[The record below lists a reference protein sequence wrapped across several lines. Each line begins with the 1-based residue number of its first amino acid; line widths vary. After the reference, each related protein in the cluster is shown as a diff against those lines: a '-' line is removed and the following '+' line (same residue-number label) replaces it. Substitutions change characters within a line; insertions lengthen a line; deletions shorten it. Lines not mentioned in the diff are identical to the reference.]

1 MPKKIDIEFGM
12 SISEELQDNQET
24 GVLYTEE
31 DWAGVV
37 YALDITL
44 AKSSKHNTCTP
55 KRKGRNAKPFLVLW
69 DIENIN
75 FPHDRVVIE
84 ALLKKIGVRYSMKYI
99 SYHIRMDRGIPWW
112 LQQYGDNIEW
122 RKIQLRRL
130 GWVLEEK
137 KDADKQLKKLY
148 YQFVDRVSGVVII
161 SADSDFI
168 EIAED
173 AIERGLNTSVFFDLK
188 IQKWAESIHGLN
200 AYQLREKEEL

>member
-12 SISEELQDNQET
+12 SISPELNDDRET

-31 DWAGVV
+31 DWSRVE
-37 YALDITL
+37 YDYNTPL
-44 AKSSKHNTCTP
+44 AKDSKHKTATS

-84 ALLKKIGVRYSMKYI
+84 SMLKRIGVRYAMKFI
-99 SYHIRMDRGIPWW
+99 SYHIRMDRELPFW
-112 LQQYGDNIEW
+112 LLQYGDNIEW

-137 KDADKQLKKLY
+137 RDADKQLKKIY
-148 YQFVDRVSGVVII
+148 HQFVDRISGLVII
-161 SADSDFI
+161 SGDSDFI

-173 AIERGLNTSVFFDLK
+173 AIERKLNTSVLFDQK
-188 IQKWAESIHGLN
+188 IPKWVESIHGLS
-200 AYQLREKEEL
+200 AYQLREKVE

>member
-12 SISEELQDNQET
+12 SISDELQDHHET
-24 GVLYTEE
+24 GILYTEE
-31 DWAGVV
+31 DWPRVE
-37 YALDITL
+37 YDLDISL
-44 AKSSKHNTCTP
+44 AKSSKNKTVTP
-55 KRKGRNAKPFLVLW
+55 KRKGRNAKPYLILW

-75 FPHDRVVIE
+75 FPYDRVAIE
-84 ALLKKIGVRYSMKYI
+84 AMLKKIGVRYSMKYI

-148 YQFVDRVSGVVII
+148 YQFVDRISGIVII
-161 SADSDFI
+161 SSDSDFI
-168 EIAED
+168 EIAKD
-173 AIERGLNTSVFFDLK
+173 ATERGLNTTVLFDQK
-188 IQKWAESIHGLN
+188 IPTWAEQIHGLN
-200 AYQLREKEEL
+200 AYKLRKKEES

>member
-12 SISEELQDNQET
+12 STSDELQDNHET
-24 GVLYTEE
+24 GILYTEE
-31 DWAGVV
+31 DWAHVE
-37 YALDITL
+37 YDLDISP
-44 AKSSKHNTCTP
+44 AKSSKYKTIAP
-55 KRKGRNAKPFLVLW
+55 KRKGRNAKPYLVLW

-75 FPHDRVVIE
+75 FPHDRIVIE
-84 ALLKKIGVRYSMKYI
+84 TLLKKIGVRYSMKYI
-99 SYHIRMDRGIPWW
+99 SYHIRMDRVIPWW

-148 YQFVDRVSGVVII
+148 YQFVDRISGVVII
-161 SADSDFI
+161 SADSDFM

-173 AIERGLNTSVFFDLK
+173 ATKRGLNTSVLFDLK
-188 IQKWAESIHGLN
+188 IPKWTEQIHGLN
-200 AYQLREKEEL
+200 TQQLREKEES

>member
-1 MPKKIDIEFGM
+1 MPKKLDIEFGM
-12 SISEELQDNQET
+12 SISDELQDNHET

-31 DWAGVV
+31 DWLCAE
-37 YALDITL
+37 YDLDIPL
-44 AKSSKHNTCTP
+44 AKSSKHKTIVP
-55 KRKGRNAKPFLVLW
+55 KRKGRNVKPYLVLW

-75 FPHDRVVIE
+75 FPHDRVAIE
-84 ALLKKIGVRYSMKYI
+84 AMLKKIGVRYSMKYI
-99 SYHIRMDRGIPWW
+99 SYHIHMDRGIPWW

-148 YQFVDRVSGVVII
+148 YQFVDRISGVVII
-161 SADSDFI
+161 SGDSDFI

-173 AIERGLNTSVFFDLK
+173 AMKRGLYTAVLFDLK
-188 IQKWAESIHGLN
+188 TPKWAEQIHGLN
-200 AYQLREKEEL
+200 TQQLREKEEA